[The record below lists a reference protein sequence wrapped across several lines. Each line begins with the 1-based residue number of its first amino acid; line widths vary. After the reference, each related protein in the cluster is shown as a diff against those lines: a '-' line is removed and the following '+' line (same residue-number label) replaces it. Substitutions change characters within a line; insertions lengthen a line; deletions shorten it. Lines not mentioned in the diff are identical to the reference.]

1 MKCPSCDSDVP
12 PGARFCAYCGMS
24 LRVCQ
29 TCSTVW
35 EAEASFCGSCGGSLL
50 VELPRREISTQRL
63 ISHGDT
69 SEVDETV
76 EAHIANDSCGFLYF
90 PQFPDRRFEIGEGE
104 LTVGAGDKN
113 DIIIERPAV
122 SWNHA
127 LLIVRDSGL
136 KIQDSASTNGT
147 FVNDIRVSR
156 PRGLS
161 HGDLVR
167 FGNVELKIWL
177 RPTMRG

>member
-1 MKCPSCDSDVP
+1 
-12 PGARFCAYCGMS
+12 MS

-29 TCSTVW
+29 TCSAVW
-35 EAEASFCGSCGGSLL
+35 PSEASFCGSCGGSLL
-50 VELPRREISTQRL
+50 VELPRKDIATQRL
-63 ISHGDT
+63 VSHGDT
-69 SEVDETV
+69 AEVDESV
-76 EAHIANDSCGFLYF
+76 ERLLPDTASGFLYF
-90 PQFPDRRFEIGEGE
+90 PQFPDRRYEIADGE
-104 LTVGAGDKN
+104 LTIGAGDKN

-147 FVNDIRVSR
+147 FVNDVRVSR
-156 PRGLS
+156 PRELH

-167 FGNVELKIWL
+167 FGNVELKLWL
-177 RPTMRG
+177 RPRMRG